1 MISKM
6 FKYDFMD
13 IGKKLIPFYA
23 ASLIVSFIN
32 RILITTAGFNSLS
45 MENSEFSSYQ
55 HFVIQFQFLLYFLF
69 LVIIFGITIMTV
81 FIIITRYH
89 NSIYGNEGYLTNTL
103 PLNSAQIIFSKLI
116 NFLAWIFISG
126 IVTMISVV
134 ALVPFELFFRILIND
149 AEFYNFIIN
158 AGKVLADP
166 KVFPVIIMYLFSVF
180 FSQCGKILMLFLSVS
195 IANLFKGNKIVIG
208 IFSYMGISFLTSVIS
223 SFFTFFF
230 VMTNQNNFKDGLLF
244 PILNSGNIIIILFN
258 LTVCIILFFAVYFL
272 HKNKLDLE

>member
-1 MISKM
+1 MILKM

-244 PILNSGNIIIILFN
+244 PILNSGNIIILFN
-258 LTVCIILFFAVYFL
+258 LTVCIILFFAVEL
-272 HKNKLDLE
+272 